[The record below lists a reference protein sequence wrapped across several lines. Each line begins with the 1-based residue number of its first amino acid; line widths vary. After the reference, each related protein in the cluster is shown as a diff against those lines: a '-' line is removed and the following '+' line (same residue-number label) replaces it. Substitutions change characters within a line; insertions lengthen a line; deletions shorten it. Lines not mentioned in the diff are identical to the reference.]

1 METGFGEEIISIR
14 SRPIDALRK
23 MNRYLSTATA
33 ITFCFVGACA
43 VVCEAGPAA
52 GSVNRHACSVL
63 ASSKSSL
70 DIYVCASPTSTV
82 FGIRNGVT
90 ERLNIRG
97 VEGHKVN
104 NKAGLIEISLR
115 HILIKYG
122 DELAESYT
130 RDAGGIEQKFV
141 LLHRDT
147 QKDGKPALVMQL
159 AGTLRPVVRGDSVIF
174 NGADGLPKLRWSDW
188 KAYDATHRRVP
199 LRLVLVG
206 QELEVHISDRL
217 ARYPVVIDPLFA
229 ETTPDFTPQLYFQF
243 GQMSRISSDGQW
255 LLIGAFNAPVGNTAS
270 ATGRAYL
277 FHLQQGSWQQVSQ
290 FSSPTANFFGMAT
303 AISSDGSQLLIGTNN
318 RGNPGLSYFYKETGN
333 QWSQIAEFNDPDNS
347 GISDYG
353 QIVALAANGTVALVG
368 APEAGE
374 SQSSCYLGGVL
385 PASGKV
391 YIYVQTNGTWSQ
403 TQVLHDPYV
412 SSCLSESFG
421 YDLALSAD
429 GGTLLIGTY
438 GGHAYVYKNSGGTW
452 TLSATLVQPPQ
463 SFHQNQTADNFGSA
477 VALTADGNIAVVGAS
492 AAYTGSANSPQ
503 GEVFAFQYISSA
515 WTALQEFDNPD
526 KSASYDASDGY
537 GGNVAISND
546 GSMLAISANRSP
558 TDIFGNPG
566 PGQVYLYKGTPG
578 LWVQSEILNDPN
590 NTAGDAFGTSIGL
603 SADGSALIAGASTT
617 SLNNIPFTGAAYVY
631 GPAVSLPVTFSAS
644 ASSIQISQPVTF
656 TFTVTNQDPSISAS
670 NVTLS
675 NTLSANLQFV
685 SSSSQCIQNGGAVIC
700 NLGPLSPGASARVSL
715 TLRGVAAGSGT
726 DSVLAYS
733 DYANATPTSSQLVTG
748 VTVNP
753 VPNSSGGGG
762 GFGDSSL
769 IFLICLDLLVRQRK
783 KRR

>member
-1 METGFGEEIISIR
+1 
-14 SRPIDALRK
+14 
-23 MNRYLSTATA
+23 MNRYPSIVKA
-33 ITFCFVGACA
+33 IVLGFIGACA
-43 VVCEAGPAA
+43 VVCEAASTIGT
-52 GSVNRHACSVL
+52 VNRHACYVL
-63 ASSKSSL
+63 ANSKPLSG
-70 DIYVCASPTSTV
+70 IYVCASPADTL
-82 FGIRNGVT
+82 FGVRNGAT
-90 ERLNIRG
+90 ERLNLHE
-97 VEGHKVN
+97 VEGHQVENKVEV
-104 NKAGLIEISLR
+104 IQTSPQ
-115 HILIKYG
+115 HVLIKYG

-147 QKDGKPALVMQL
+147 QKDSKPALVMRL
-159 AGTLRPVVRGDSVIF
+159 AGTLRPIVHGNSVIF
-174 NGADGLPKLRWSDW
+174 NGPDGLPKLRWGDW
-188 KAYDATHRRVP
+188 KAYDAAHRQVP

-206 QELEVHISDRL
+206 QKLEVHLSDRL

-229 ETTPDFTPQLYFQF
+229 ETTPNFTPQLYFQF

-277 FHLQQGSWQQVSQ
+277 FHMQQGSWQQTSQ
-290 FSSPTANFFGMAT
+290 FSDPAANSFGMAT

-353 QIVALAANGTVALVG
+353 QIVALAANGTVGLVG

-374 SQSSCYLGGVL
+374 SQPSCYPGGVL

-391 YIYVQTNGTWSQ
+391 YIYVQTNGTWRQ

-438 GGHAYVYKNSGGTW
+438 GNHAYVYKNSGGTW

-477 VALTADGNIAVVGAS
+477 VALTADGNIAVIGAS
-492 AAYTGSANSPQ
+492 SAYTASADFPQ
-503 GEVFAFQYISSA
+503 GEVFAFQNISGA
-515 WTALQEFDNPD
+515 WTELQEFDNPD
-526 KSASYDASDGY
+526 EPAPYGISEGY

-546 GSMLAISANRSP
+546 GSMLAISANESP
-558 TDIFGNPG
+558 TDTFGNPG
-566 PGQVYLYKGTPG
+566 PGLVYLYKGTLG

-603 SADGSALIAGASTT
+603 SADGSALIVGASVT
-617 SLNNIPFTGAAYVY
+617 SLDNLPLTGAAYVY
-631 GPAVSLPVTFSAS
+631 GPAVSLPVTFTAS
-644 ASSIQISQPVTF
+644 ATTIQVSQPVTL

-685 SSSSQCIQNGGAVIC
+685 SSSSQCVQNGGAVTC
-700 NLGPLSPGASARVSL
+700 NLGALSPGASAQVSL
-715 TLRGVAAGSGT
+715 TLRGVAAGPGT

-733 DYANATPTSSQLVTG
+733 DYANATPTNSQLVTG

-753 VPNSSGGGG
+753 VPSSGGGGG
-762 GFGDSSL
+762 GFGDLSV
-769 IFLICLDLLVRQRK
+769 IFLICLDLLAKRWK